1 MQASWPLAQQSRRSL
16 SKMKFTH
23 LTFDCYGT
31 LIDWRKGIEANLGE
45 LLRKNGL
52 PSGVSVFPVY
62 VKFEA
67 EEEGQYKSYREVL
80 RDAAVKVAEHLKVSI
95 AENEAKMFAASVPS
109 WPPFGDTVVSLK
121 ELGKR
126 GYKRVI
132 LSNIDKDILKETILR
147 NSLDVDGYITAE
159 DVGSYKPSFGHWDRF
174 FDVYKTRKEA
184 TLHVAQSIFHDI
196 IPCSKLAI
204 PTAWINRYNEATPP
218 AVNPTY
224 VFDDLK
230 SLMRLLT
237 SS

>member
-1 MQASWPLAQQSRRSL
+1 
-16 SKMKFTH
+16 MKFTH

-31 LIDWRKGIEANLGE
+31 LIDWKKGIEANLGE

-52 PSGVSVFPVY
+52 PLGVSVFPVY
-62 VKFEA
+62 VKLEA

-109 WPPFGDTVVSLK
+109 WPPFSDTVESLK

-132 LSNIDKDILKETILR
+132 LSNIDKDLLKETILQ
-147 NSLDVDGYITAE
+147 NGLDVDGYITAE
-159 DVGSYKPSFGHWDRF
+159 DVGSYKPSLGHWNRF
-174 FDVYKTRKEA
+174 FDVYRTRKET
-184 TLHVAQSIFHDI
+184 TLHIAQSVFHDI

-204 PTAWINRYNEATPP
+204 STAWINRYSEATPLG
-218 AVNPTY
+218 VVPTY
-224 VFDDLK
+224 VFGDLK
-230 SLMRLLT
+230 SLMRLLAF
-237 SS
+237 S

>member
-1 MQASWPLAQQSRRSL
+1 V
-16 SKMKFTH
+16 KFTH

-31 LIDWRKGIEANLGE
+31 LIDWRKGIETHLGG
-45 LLRKNGL
+45 LLRNNGL

-80 RDAAVKVAEHLKVSI
+80 KETAVKVAEHLNVSI

-121 ELGKR
+121 ELRKR

-132 LSNIDKDILKETILR
+132 LSNIDKDILEETILR

-159 DVGSYKPSFGHWDRF
+159 DVGSYKPSPGHWNRF
-174 FDVYKTRKEA
+174 FDSYKTGKEA

-204 PTAWINRYNEATPP
+204 PTAWINRYNEATSP

-230 SLMRLLT
+230 GLMRLLT

>member
-1 MQASWPLAQQSRRSL
+1 
-16 SKMKFTH
+16 MKFTH

-80 RDAAVKVAEHLKVSI
+80 RDAAVEVAKHLNVSI

-159 DVGSYKPSFGHWDRF
+159 DVGSYKPSPGHWNRF
-174 FDVYKTRKEA
+174 FDAYKTRKEA

-204 PTAWINRYNEATPP
+204 PTAWINRYSEPNPP
-218 AVNPTY
+218 GINPIY
-224 VFDDLK
+224 VLGDVK
-230 SLMRLLT
+230 SLMGLLPP
-237 SS
+237 S

>member
-1 MQASWPLAQQSRRSL
+1 V
-16 SKMKFTH
+16 KFTH

-31 LIDWRKGIEANLGE
+31 LVDWRKGIETHLGE
-45 LLRKNGL
+45 VLRNNGL

-95 AENEAKMFAASVPS
+95 AENEAKVFAASVPS
-109 WPPFGDTVVSLK
+109 WPPFSDTVESLK
-121 ELGKR
+121 ALGER

-159 DVGSYKPSFGHWDRF
+159 DVGYYKPSPGHWNRF
-174 FDVYKTRKEA
+174 FDAYKTSKET

-204 PTAWINRYNEATPP
+204 STAWINRYSEATPP
-218 AVNPTY
+218 GINPTY
-224 VFDDLK
+224 VFDSLK
-230 SLMRLLT
+230 NLMSLLT
-237 SS
+237 SQQIHGRP

>member
-1 MQASWPLAQQSRRSL
+1 V
-16 SKMKFTH
+16 KFTH

-31 LIDWRKGIEANLGE
+31 LVDWRKGIETNLGE
-45 LLRKNGL
+45 LLRKNWL
-52 PSGVSVFPVY
+52 PSGVSVFPLY
-62 VKFEA
+62 VKLEA
-67 EEEGQYKSYREVL
+67 EEEGQYKSCREIL
-80 RDAAVKVAEHLKVSI
+80 RDTAINVAKHLNISI
-95 AENEAKMFAASVPS
+95 AEEAKMFAASVPS

-159 DVGSYKPSFGHWDRF
+159 DVESCKPSAGHWNRF
-174 FDVYKTRKEA
+174 FDAYKTRKEA

-196 IPCSKLAI
+196 ILCSKLAI

-224 VFDDLK
+224 FFDDLK
-230 SLMRLLT
+230 SITRLLT

>member
-1 MQASWPLAQQSRRSL
+1 
-16 SKMKFTH
+16 MKFTH

-31 LIDWRKGIEANLGE
+31 LIDWRKGIEAHLGE

-80 RDAAVKVAEHLKVSI
+80 RDTGVKVAEHLKVSI
-95 AENEAKMFAASVPS
+95 AENDAKMFAASVPS
-109 WPPFGDTVVSLK
+109 WPPFSDTVESLK
-121 ELGKR
+121 ALGKR

-132 LSNIDKDILKETILR
+132 LSNIDKDILKETILQ
-147 NSLDVDGYITAE
+147 NGLDVDGYITAE
-159 DVGSYKPSFGHWDRF
+159 DVGSYKPSLGHWNRF
-174 FDVYKTRKEA
+174 FDVYKTSKET
-184 TLHVAQSIFHDI
+184 TLHIAQSMFHDI

-204 PTAWINRYNEATPP
+204 STAWINRYSEATPP
-218 AVNPTY
+218 GISPTY
-224 VFDDLK
+224 VFDSLK
-230 SLMRLLT
+230 SLMRLLA

>member
-1 MQASWPLAQQSRRSL
+1 V
-16 SKMKFTH
+16 KFTH

-31 LIDWRKGIEANLGE
+31 LVDWRKGIETNLGE

-52 PSGVSVFPVY
+52 PSGVSVFPLY
-62 VKFEA
+62 VKLEA
-67 EEEGQYKSYREVL
+67 EEEGQYKSYREIL
-80 RDAAVKVAEHLKVSI
+80 RDTAVNVAKHLNVSI
-95 AENEAKMFAASVPS
+95 AEKEANMFAASVPS

-159 DVGSYKPSFGHWDRF
+159 DVGSYKPSPGHWNRF
-174 FDVYKTRKEA
+174 FDTYKTGKEA

-204 PTAWINRYNEATPP
+204 STAWINRYSEATP
-218 AVNPTY
+218 AGINPTY